1 MTEHDDELGSR
12 LTDYLQGYAT
22 YSRPAPVKRRARH
35 WPEALAAGLA
45 AVIAAGA
52 ITAGYFALRPGGG
65 GEAAG
70 PIGRYS
76 LLFKTLAFSASDC
89 ASGVYSTPAPS
100 AASTGSSFTAGA
112 ICGFATVSPDGGIL
126 LPVATANAPDL
137 FPRGKAS
144 TGLLG
149 LLEGAKVVV
158 YPTGSIDNSA
168 TGSGAA
174 SSSSREPNEDVTG
187 FYVLDLS
194 TDTWSHVRL
203 AAPITAVQALASGG
217 SGEPTFTQP
226 LTGVL
231 SPDGSE
237 VAVPTDAG
245 TPGIDVVDLSTG
257 AIRPITPAMRGGF
270 ALQGWL
276 TDGIHV
282 SVPCGDSTGGGLCG
296 YVIDPRSGTA
306 TARPAED
313 GDIQLIGSPDG
324 TQELVVPP
332 TAANGIWTKV
342 VAGPA
347 GGGLHTI
354 YTAPAGKDVSACDIG
369 DDGSILTAVG
379 TGSGWKELILADGSV
394 TTATPPPGGWAPAG
408 TPPDAGFEIPG
419 GGFVAV
425 VWTGPGP
432 SVQELVRVMPD
443 GSTSI
448 IESISED
455 TAELIGLA
463 G

>member
-22 YSRPAPVKRRARH
+22 YPRPAPVKRRARR
-35 WPEALAAGLA
+35 WPGALATGLA
-45 AVIAAGA
+45 AVVAAGA

-65 GEAAG
+65 GEATG

-76 LLFKTLAFSASDC
+76 LLFETNASSAAEC
-89 ASGVYSTPAPS
+89 AKGVYSTPAP
-100 AASTGSSFTAGA
+100 AGSTGAGLTP
-112 ICGFATVSPDGGIL
+112 CGFATVSPDGGTL
-126 LPVATANAPDL
+126 TPVATANAPDL
-137 FPRGKAS
+137 FPSGKTP

-149 LLEGAKVVV
+149 LLEGTKVVV
-158 YPTGSIDNSA
+158 VPTGSIGNSA

-174 SSSSREPNEDVTG
+174 SSSSQQPNEDVTG
-187 FYVLDLS
+187 FYVLDLT
-194 TDTWSHVRL
+194 TDTWSHVKL
-203 AAPITAVQALASGG
+203 PASITAVQALASGG
-217 SGEPTFTQP
+217 VGEPTFTQP

-257 AIRPITPAMRGGF
+257 ATRSITPALPGGF

-276 TDGIHV
+276 ADGIHV

-347 GGGLHTI
+347 GGALHTI
-354 YTAPAGKDVSACDIG
+354 YTAPAGKDVFAYDIG

-379 TGSGWKELILADGSV
+379 TGSSWEELILADGNV
-394 TTATPPPGGWAPAG
+394 TTATPPKGGWAPAG
-408 TPPDAGFEIPG
+408 MAPDPVLAIPG

-455 TAELIGLA
+455 TAQLIGLS

>member
-1 MTEHDDELGSR
+1 MTEHDDELDSR

-22 YSRPAPVKRRARH
+22 YPRPAPVKRRARR
-35 WPEALAAGLA
+35 WPGALATGLA
-45 AVIAAGA
+45 AVVAAGA

-65 GEAAG
+65 GEATG

-76 LLFKTLAFSASDC
+76 LLFKTNAFSASDC

-100 AASTGSSFTAGA
+100 AASTGSSFSAGA
-112 ICGFATVSPDGGIL
+112 TCFATLSPDGGTL
-126 LPVATANAPDL
+126 TPVGTANGPDL
-137 FPRGKAS
+137 SPKGKAP

-149 LLEGAKVVV
+149 FLEGTQVVV

-168 TGSGAA
+168 TGSGTA
-174 SSSSREPNEDVTG
+174 SSPVQQPNENVTG
-187 FYVLDLS
+187 FYVLDL
-194 TDTWSHVRL
+194 TTAVWSHVEL
-203 AAPITAVQALASGG
+203 PAPITAVQALASGG
-217 SGEPTFTQP
+217 SGEPTFTQA

-257 AIRPITPAMRGGF
+257 ATRSITPALPGGF
-270 ALQGWL
+270 ALNGWL

-282 SVPCGDSTGGGLCG
+282 LVPCGYSTDGGLCG
-296 YVIDPRSGTA
+296 YVIDPDSGAA

-313 GDIQLIGSPDG
+313 GDVQLIGSPDG
-324 TQELVVPP
+324 TQELVVPA
-332 TAANGIWTKV
+332 TGMWTKV

-347 GGGLHTI
+347 GGALQTI
-354 YTAPAGKDVSACDIG
+354 YTAPAGKDVFPLDIG

-379 TGSGWKELILADGSV
+379 TGSSWEELILADGSV
-394 TTATPPPGGWAPAG
+394 TTATPPKGGWAPAG
-408 TPPDAGFEIPG
+408 MAPDPVLAIPG

-455 TAELIGLA
+455 TAQLIGLS

>member
-1 MTEHDDELGSR
+1 
-12 LTDYLQGYAT
+12 
-22 YSRPAPVKRRARH
+22 
-35 WPEALAAGLA
+35 
-45 AVIAAGA
+45 
-52 ITAGYFALRPGGG
+52 
-65 GEAAG
+65 
-70 PIGRYS
+70 
-76 LLFKTLAFSASDC
+76 
-89 ASGVYSTPAPS
+89 
-100 AASTGSSFTAGA
+100 
-112 ICGFATVSPDGGIL
+112 
-126 LPVATANAPDL
+126 
-137 FPRGKAS
+137 
-144 TGLLG
+144 
-149 LLEGAKVVV
+149 VVV

-187 FYVLDLS
+187 FYVLDLT
-194 TDTWSHVRL
+194 TDTWSHVEL
-203 AAPITAVQALASGG
+203 PVPITAVQALASGG
-217 SGEPTFTQP
+217 GGEPTFTQA

-231 SPDGSE
+231 SPDGSD
-237 VAVPTDAG
+237 VAVP
-245 TPGIDVVDLSTG
+245 IDVVDLSTG
-257 AIRPITPAMRGGF
+257 ATRSITPALPGGF

-282 SVPCGDSTGGGLCG
+282 SVPCGDSTGLCG
-296 YVIDPRSGTA
+296 YVIDPHSGTA

-347 GGGLHTI
+347 GGALQTI
-354 YTAPAGKDVSACDIG
+354 YTAPAGKDVFAYDIG

-379 TGSGWKELILADGSV
+379 TGSSWEELILVDGSV
-394 TTATPPPGGWAPAG
+394 TTATPPRGGWAPAG
-408 TPPDAGFEIPG
+408 MAPDPVLAIPG

-455 TAELIGLA
+455 TAQLIGLA

>member
-22 YSRPAPVKRRARH
+22 YPRPAPVKRRARH

-65 GEAAG
+65 GEATS

-76 LLFKTLAFSASDC
+76 LLFETNASSASDC
-89 ASGVYSTPAPS
+89 ANGVYGPPAP
-100 AASTGSSFTAGA
+100 AGSTDAGLTP
-112 ICGFATVSPDGGIL
+112 CGFATLSPDGGIL
-126 LPVATANAPDL
+126 TPVGTANGPDL
-137 FPRGKAS
+137 FPSGKAP

-149 LLEGAKVVV
+149 SLEGTQVVV

-187 FYVLDLS
+187 FYVLDLT
-194 TDTWSHVRL
+194 TDTWSHVEL
-203 AAPITAVQALASGG
+203 PVPITAVQALASGG
-217 SGEPTFTQP
+217 GGEPTFTQA

-231 SPDGSE
+231 SPDGSD

-257 AIRPITPAMRGGF
+257 ATRSITPALPGGF

-282 SVPCGDSTGGGLCG
+282 SVPCGDSTGLCG
-296 YVIDPRSGTA
+296 YVIDPHSGTA

-347 GGGLHTI
+347 GGALQTI
-354 YTAPAGKDVSACDIG
+354 YTAPAGKDVFAYDIG

-379 TGSGWKELILADGSV
+379 TGSSWEELILVDGSV
-394 TTATPPPGGWAPAG
+394 TTATPPRGGWAPAG
-408 TPPDAGFEIPG
+408 MAPDPVLAIPG

-455 TAELIGLA
+455 TAQLIGLA